1 VAERRDAHDL
11 IIVGAGVSGS
21 EAALACARGGLN
33 VLLVTT
39 SLDTVY
45 NLVGE
50 AADLTPPPGTLM
62 AELCGGTETGTRTAR
77 VAAFELHRRAK
88 TAVERHPKLHLL
100 QSSVSGLLA
109 RGGRVVGVSTW
120 EGVDRFAPRVA
131 LCAGSFLWA
140 RLTVGDLTETAGR
153 LSEMAYDD
161 LYDDL
166 LARGFT
172 FEEVKL
178 EAPAS
183 RGAPPYVV
191 ACRRFAGAEW
201 DAETLALTRLSGLY
215 AAGVCAVGYL
225 PYEDAAVQGR
235 MLAGVL
241 LESVRETAGGAAE

>member
-1 VAERRDAHDL
+1 MPERRDGHDL

-45 NLVGE
+45 NLVG
-50 AADLTPPPGTLM
+50 AAAELTPPPGTLM
-62 AELCGGTETGTRTAR
+62 AELCEGIPARR

-88 TAVERHPKLHLL
+88 TAVERHPNLHLL

-109 RGGRVVGVSTW
+109 RGGHIVGVSTW

-131 LCAGSFLWA
+131 LCAGSFLRA

-172 FEEVKL
+172 FEDVRL
-178 EAPAS
+178 EAPPS
-183 RGAPPYVV
+183 RGAPPYTV
-191 ACRRFAGAEW
+191 ACRRFSGDEW
-201 DAETLALTRLSGLY
+201 DAETLALTRLPGLY
-215 AAGVCAVGYL
+215 AAGVCAAGDL

-235 MLAGVL
+235 ALAGVL
-241 LESVRETAGGAAE
+241 LESASETAGGASE